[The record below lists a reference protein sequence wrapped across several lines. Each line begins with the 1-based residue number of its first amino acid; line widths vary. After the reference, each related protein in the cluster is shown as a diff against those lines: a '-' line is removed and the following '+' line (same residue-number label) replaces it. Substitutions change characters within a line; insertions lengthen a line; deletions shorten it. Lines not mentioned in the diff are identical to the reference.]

1 MTSIKIVAFNT
12 VREILRDRILY
23 GLMIFAVLLVFLS
36 LLLGGLSFAQQER
49 IITDLGLVAV
59 EFGCCMLA
67 IFVGS
72 SLVFREIEKQTILL
86 LISKP
91 MTRSQFLLG
100 KFAGLTSV
108 LLLVDLLVSGFLA
121 LICHQY
127 GEVHWPSF
135 LISQV
140 GVLFESMFL
149 LSVVIFFG
157 TFAKPVLTTIY
168 SLGIWLV
175 GHSINDL
182 HYFSEKSNSPFLK
195 NFGLAFSRIF
205 PNLDYFNFREAALYG
220 DPIPHYIIG
229 RAVVLWLAWF
239 TILIIGSIWIFNRRD
254 FV

>member
-1 MTSIKIVAFNT
+1 MNAVKVVALNT

-23 GLMIFAVLLVFLS
+23 GLLLFAILLVFLS
-36 LLLGGLSFAQQER
+36 LLMGGLSFAQQER

-100 KFAGLTSV
+100 KFAGLTTV
-108 LLLVDLLVSGFLA
+108 LILVDLLVSAFLA
-121 LICHQY
+121 LVCKQF
-127 GEVHWPSF
+127 GEVHWPQF
-135 LISQV
+135 IVSQA
-140 GVLFESMFL
+140 GVLLESMVL

-168 SLGIWLV
+168 SMGIWLV

-182 HYFSEKSNSPFLK
+182 QYFSQKSSSVFMK
-195 NFGLAFSRIF
+195 NFGSVFSRIF
-205 PNLDYFNFREAALYG
+205 PNLALFNFREAALYG
-220 DPIPHYIIG
+220 DPIPHVMILK
-229 RAVVLWLAWF
+229 AVVLWAAWF
-239 TILIIGSIWIFNRRD
+239 VILLISSIWVFNRRD